1 MADYRLIHGDC
12 PAALKE
18 LADDSVDAVVTDP
31 PYDLTVAEGRGFMGK
46 AWDGT
51 GIAFRI
57 DLWREVLRVLK
68 PGGHVLAFGG
78 TRTYH
83 RMTVA
88 IEDAGFEV
96 RDCIQWLYGSGF
108 PKSHD
113 ISKAIDKAA
122 GAERTEGDRVW
133 SGGQRSAG
141 ILGNNRGTQQRVIYD
156 APATDAA
163 QQWDGWGTALK
174 PAHEPIVLARKPLDA
189 PTIAAQVLATGT
201 GALNIAATR
210 VGNEATLRRAKGG
223 GYDGG
228 WQPMEASGST
238 SGRWPSNLVLSHSP
252 GCQRVGVKRVQGNN
266 QQASDAHAGR
276 EVPFDGGWQRKR
288 ADGYADADGLETVEA
303 WECVEG
309 CPVAA
314 LDSQAGER
322 PGMKRASLRRGAT
335 TGASIGGHGR
345 YGTAKPQEAIA
356 GYDDNGSNCSRFFPV
371 FAYEDDDFVPF
382 LYCAKASRRER
393 EQGLEG
399 METREVWR
407 HNQDGRDPTN
417 PRNVIGAG
425 AKARVERGEPAVIP
439 SRNHH
444 PTVKP
449 IALCAWLC
457 RLITPPGGVVLDPF
471 MGSGSVGCAALREG
485 FRFIGIDAEAEYVE
499 IARARLAW
507 TATQAQQQRLVV

>member
-1 MADYRLIHGDC
+1 
-12 PAALKE
+12 
-18 LADDSVDAVVTDP
+18 
-31 PYDLTVAEGRGFMGK
+31 
-46 AWDGT
+46 
-51 GIAFRI
+51 
-57 DLWREVLRVLK
+57 
-68 PGGHVLAFGG
+68 
-78 TRTYH
+78 
-83 RMTVA
+83 
-88 IEDAGFEV
+88 
-96 RDCIQWLYGSGF
+96 
-108 PKSHD
+108 
-113 ISKAIDKAA
+113 
-122 GAERTEGDRVW
+122 
-133 SGGQRSAG
+133 
-141 ILGNNRGTQQRVIYD
+141 
-156 APATDAA
+156 
-163 QQWDGWGTALK
+163 
-174 PAHEPIVLARKPLDA
+174 
-189 PTIAAQVLATGT
+189 
-201 GALNIAATR
+201 
-210 VGNEATLRRAKGG
+210 
-223 GYDGG
+223 
-228 WQPMEASGST
+228 MEASGST

-322 PGMKRASLRRGAT
+322 KSGARKGPNPNATRALADAYAGGWKE
-335 TGASIGGHGR
+335 TGGPCDAS
-345 YGTAKPQEAIA
+345 E
-356 GYDDNGSNCSRFFPV
+356 GSASRFFPV

-382 LYCAKASRRER
+382 LYCAKSSRRER
-393 EQGLEG
+393 EQGLGG